1 MLLIKPKYLL
11 LVVAILL
18 SNGVYSESSFFHKMN
33 LIHGISIDVPTHWR
47 ILSQAT
53 RLNINTAGQSMVDN
67 ASIERSNGRKKTL
80 LAMNALP
87 RPAGAMLRISVT
99 VPPDYT
105 QDGLNSVTKGE
116 LKEIETGLLKTF
128 KKLESSGLKII
139 KMQSTRIEEFG
150 NYNAL
155 VVSYVRAGLN
165 GPSPWQVTQY
175 KIPVFDK
182 LIELTLS
189 YRKSDS
195 IVWIPILE
203 RVKRS
208 LIF

>member
-1 MLLIKPKYLL
+1 MLLIQPKYLF
-11 LVVAILL
+11 LVVTILL
-18 SNGVYSESSFFHKMN
+18 SNSVYSESSFFHKMN

-53 RLNINTAGQSMVDN
+53 RKNLNAAGQSMMDN
-67 ASIERSNGRKKTL
+67 SDIERSNGRKKTL

-99 VPPDYT
+99 LPPDYT
-105 QDGLNSVTKGE
+105 QDDLNSVTKGE

-155 VVSYVRAGLN
+155 VMSYVRAGLN

-175 KIPVFDK
+175 KIPVSDK

-189 YRKSDS
+189 YRESDS
-195 IVWIPILE
+195 IVWTPILE